1 MEHNV
6 SSRNYVICKEDQ
18 STTNAIEDASI
29 QQSLLD
35 SRLRLSEER
44 VKSFNILTK
53 QRARSVQYALQSK
66 IVKGTGIS
74 NVSKVQKSTTFE
86 MTFEKVGVFCSFPID
101 IYLSPWL

>member
-6 SSRNYVICKEDQ
+6 SSRIYVISKEDH
-18 STTNAIEDASI
+18 STINAIEDASI

-53 QRARSVQYALQSK
+53 QRARSVQRALLSK
-66 IVKGTGIS
+66 LKKGTCIS
-74 NVSKVQKSTTFE
+74 NVSTVQKSTTFE
-86 MTFEKVGVFCSFPID
+86 MAFEKV
-101 IYLSPWL
+101 